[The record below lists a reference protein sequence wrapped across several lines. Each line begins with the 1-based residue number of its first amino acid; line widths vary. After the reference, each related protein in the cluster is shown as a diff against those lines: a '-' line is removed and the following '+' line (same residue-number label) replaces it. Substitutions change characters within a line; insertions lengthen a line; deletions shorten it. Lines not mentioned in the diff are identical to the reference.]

1 MKLLTWR
8 MVFYQ
13 VVLVVHCPKCSL
25 HMRTDTSGALLIY
38 AFMSHLILFA
48 YDGNYLVA
56 LDISICPSSHM
67 GKASF

>member
-1 MKLLTWR
+1 
-8 MVFYQ
+8 
-13 VVLVVHCPKCSL
+13 
-25 HMRTDTSGALLIY
+25 MRTDTSDALLIY